1 MISALGLCAD
11 IFDYPD
17 NDCVEKIRYLGEL
30 TKREKLKNF
39 FLLQDEIENEY
50 IRLFSI
56 GATSYKTVPLASW
69 WIDGKMMGRSFIK
82 IKDFYRDCGF
92 IVSVDDIKLPQD
104 HISLMF
110 SFVVILLE
118 EDKIFEVEEF
128 INNYLQWLI
137 EFENSLKT
145 SSTIEL
151 YGEIIAVARDLIST
165 LKILVKNL

>member
-11 IFDYPD
+11 IFDYPNTD
-17 NDCVEKIRYLGEL
+17 YVDKVRILGEL
-30 TKREKLKNF
+30 TKRDQLKKF
-39 FLLQDEIENEY
+39 SLSQEIIENEY

-69 WIDGKMMGRSFIK
+69 WIDGKMMGKSFIK
-82 IKDFYRDCGF
+82 IQDFYKDCGF
-92 IVSVDDIKLPQD
+92 IVSKEDIKLPQD

-118 EDKIFEVEEF
+118 DGKVFEVEEF

-137 EFENSLKT
+137 EFENSLKK
-145 SSTIEL
+145 SSNIEL
-151 YGEIIAVARDLIST
+151 YGETIAIARDLIST